1 VEDVGVVGKP
11 DDRAGET
18 PVAFVVLTKAG
29 NEAAERNAASVKEQI
44 MWHVRASKVS
54 VPRFFLLAQR
64 LTYANKLPIVAI

>member
-18 PVAFVVLTKAG
+18 PVAFVVLTQAG
-29 NEAAERNAASVKEQI
+29 KDAIGRDPASVKEQI

-54 VPRFFLLAQR
+54 DPRFFLLAQR
-64 LTYANKLPIVAI
+64 LTYANEFRIVAI